1 MTFWLCICILGF
13 FAILVLANTIFSPP
27 PHTAMYICITL
38 FVFLPGTLVTLWTKM
53 LRIKVSGTKVDVRK
67 GLGLVNFSFDV
78 SDITKVEWKIA
89 KTKFGQ
95 NEKVTVFISGG
106 RKFSVETLMVNSD
119 KMRKFIEGNVDET
132 KINKSLK

>member
-1 MTFWLCICILGF
+1 
-13 FAILVLANTIFSPP
+13 
-27 PHTAMYICITL
+27 
-38 FVFLPGTLVTLWTKM
+38 M